1 MPFRGPTIV
10 DFPAA
15 WGIFRRVACKWAA
28 TCGLV
33 SARMELAMK
42 TVRAFLKAFADRHT
56 YDLRTNLYLW
66 FGLLWGLPVPFY
78 YLLLTRG
85 GPSPSGAGMLEG
97 PWMTVFFMAH
107 PLMFGL
113 VFGALGSMRARLERE
128 NERLI
133 QELRA
138 QAWVDPLTGLYNRRY
153 VMEEFRNIL
162 KRAIRSGDPVRA
174 VLFDLDG
181 FKAVNDRQGHLAGDR
196 VLQSAATALRNG
208 IRQGDL
214 LGRFGGDEFL
224 LVAMGNAASVQEI
237 VERCQ
242 KAVQGATGLTISAG
256 VAEVVTPGEDPES
269 LIRRAD
275 ADLAASKQVTYETK
289 GIRRRSGELDD
300 KS

>member
-1 MPFRGPTIV
+1 
-10 DFPAA
+10 
-15 WGIFRRVACKWAA
+15 
-28 TCGLV
+28 
-33 SARMELAMK
+33 MK
-42 TVRAFLKAFADRHT
+42 TIRAFLKAFADRHT

-78 YLLLTRG
+78 YLLLTQGDAASSTTR
-85 GPSPSGAGMLEG
+85 MIEG
-97 PWMTVFFMAH
+97 PWMKVFFMAH

-113 VFGALGSMRARLERE
+113 VFGALGSMRVKLERE

-162 KRAIRSGDPVRA
+162 KRAARSGDPVRA
-174 VLFDLDG
+174 VLLDLDG
-181 FKAVNDRQGHLAGDR
+181 FKAVNDKQGHLAGDR
-196 VLQSAATALRNG
+196 VLQDAATALRNG

-224 LVAMGNAASVQEI
+224 LVALGDAAAVQEI

-242 KAVQGATGLTISAG
+242 NSVQGATGLTISAG
-256 VAEVVTPGEDPES
+256 VAEAVKPGEDPES

-275 ADLAASKQVTYETK
+275 EDLSASKLASYETK
-289 GIRRRSGELDD
+289 GLKRRQSGEVDD
-300 KS
+300 KR